1 MSSEAADGL
10 SKEALCWELA
20 GEIRALQGAV
30 EAVDAA
36 AAARL
41 GINQTDLRCLDVLLQ
56 RESAAPG
63 ELGAAL
69 GLTTGSVTAMLDRL
83 DRLGYLTREPDP
95 ADRRRSVVR
104 ASDRTRQAADEIYRP
119 LAEEAN
125 EGLQRYSAAE
135 LRLLL
140 DFVRGSREIQE
151 KHVSRIRG

>member
-1 MSSEAADGL
+1 MSSEAVTGL
-10 SKEALCWELA
+10 DKEALSWQLA
-20 GEIRALQGAV
+20 NEVRLLQSAV

-104 ASDRTRQAADEIYRP
+104 ASERTRKAAGEIYMP
-119 LAEEAN
+119 LAQEAHA
-125 EGLQRYSAAE
+125 GLQKYSAQE
-135 LRLLL
+135 LTLLL
-140 DFVRGSREIQE
+140 DFVRGSREVQE

>member
-1 MSSEAADGL
+1 MSSEAVDGL

-41 GINQTDLRCLDVLLQ
+41 GVNQTDLRCLDVLLQ
-56 RESAAPG
+56 RESATPG

-104 ASDRTRQAADEIYRP
+104 AGDRTRQAADEIYRP

>member
-1 MSSEAADGL
+1 MSSEAAGGP
-10 SKEALCWELA
+10 SNEALCWELA

-41 GINQTDLRCLDVLLQ
+41 GVNQTDLRCLDVLLQ
-56 RESAAPG
+56 RESATPG
-63 ELGAAL
+63 ELGTAL

-83 DRLGYLTREPDP
+83 DKLGYLTREPHPD
-95 ADRRRSVVR
+95 DRRRSVVR
-104 ASDRTRQAADEIYRP
+104 PSDRTRRAAEEIYRP
-119 LAEEAN
+119 LAEEAI
-125 EGLQRYSAAE
+125 EGLQRYTTAE

-140 DFVRGSREIQE
+140 DFVRGSREVQE

>member
-1 MSSEAADGL
+1 MSSEAVTGL
-10 SKEALCWELA
+10 DKEALSWELA
-20 GEIRALQGAV
+20 GEVRALQSAV

-83 DRLGYLTREPDP
+83 DKLGYLTREPDP
-95 ADRRRSVVR
+95 GDRRRSVVR
-104 ASDRTRQAADEIYRP
+104 ASERTRKAAEEIYRP
-119 LAEEAN
+119 LAEEAHA
-125 EGLQRYSAAE
+125 GLQRYSAEE
-135 LRLLL
+135 LGLLL
-140 DFVRGSREIQE
+140 DFVRGSREVQE

>member
-1 MSSEAADGL
+1 MSSEAVTGL
-10 SKEALCWELA
+10 DKEALCWELA
-20 GEIRALQGAV
+20 NEVRLLQSAV

-104 ASDRTRQAADEIYRP
+104 ASERTRKAAAEIYMP
-119 LAEEAN
+119 LAQDAHA
-125 EGLQRYSAAE
+125 GLQKYTAE
-135 LRLLL
+135 ELTLLL
-140 DFVRGSREIQE
+140 DFVRGSREVQE
-151 KHVSRIRG
+151 KHVTRIRG

>member
-56 RESAAPG
+56 RESATPG

-104 ASDRTRQAADEIYRP
+104 AGDRTRQAADEIYRP

>member
-1 MSSEAADGL
+1 MTALSLEVSWSLRATRQDEAA
-10 SKEALCWELA
+10 KA
-20 GEIRALQGAV
+20 I
-30 EAVDAA
+30 
-36 AAARL
+36 
-41 GINQTDLRCLDVLLQ
+41 TDLRCLDVLLQ

-63 ELGAAL
+63 EPGEAL

-95 ADRRRSVVR
+95 HDRRRSVVR
-104 ASDRTRQAADEIYRP
+104 PSDRTRRAADEIYRP

-125 EGLQRYSAAE
+125 EGLQRYSTAE
-135 LRLLL
+135 LQLLL

>member
-1 MSSEAADGL
+1 MSSEAVTGL
-10 SKEALCWELA
+10 GKEALCWELA
-20 GEIRALQGAV
+20 GEVRALQGAV

-83 DRLGYLTREPDP
+83 DKLGYLTREPDP
-95 ADRRRSVVR
+95 GDRRRSVVR
-104 ASDRTRQAADEIYRP
+104 ASERTRKAAEEIYRP

-125 EGLQRYSAAE
+125 AGLQHYSVDE
-135 LRLLL
+135 LRLLVE
-140 DFVRGSREIQE
+140 FVRSSREVQE
-151 KHVSRIRG
+151 KHVARIRG